1 MLQDATQSPTLH
13 ENIILYN
20 TLKISNVRLP
30 KTQLENEIA
39 QLVAFIATIWLAAS
53 LCAIR
58 VAPSWLKHPILYSVS
73 WPCPS

>member
-13 ENIILYN
+13 ENVILYN

-39 QLVAFIATIWLAAS
+39 QLVAFIATIWLVAS

>member
-13 ENIILYN
+13 ENIILY

-39 QLVAFIATIWLAAS
+39 QLVAFIATIWLVAS

-73 WPCPS
+73 